1 MTRVVIAPALFRHLG
16 DLFAYGLEAILR
28 PSPRHPRVTSA
39 TGGADQGRK
48 TVCGW
53 LAARSSIWAIQAYAE
68 PSDEHEDWS
77 KRLGRLALHFWLLTW
92 YFVGADDGIRTRDHP
107 GTQRPA

>member
-1 MTRVVIAPALFRHLG
+1 VDVG

-48 TVCGW
+48 RVGGW
-53 LAARSSIWAIQAYAE
+53 LAVRSSIWAIQAYAE
-68 PSDEHEDWS
+68 PSDEHDVWS
-77 KRLGRLALHFWLLTW
+77 KRLGRLPPAFLT
-92 YFVGADDGIRTRDHP
+92 ADQVLCWDR
-107 GTQRPA
+107 